1 MAYQINKTDGT
12 VLTTVADG
20 QIDQVSTDITLI
32 GKNFS
37 GFGESLNENLV
48 RMLENFSNGS
58 EPERPLRGQLWFDTR
73 DLKLKIYNGNQFL
86 PVSSAT
92 LSRTQPTTLAAGDLW
107 YDETRGQLF
116 FFDGN
121 SLKLLGPEWTTSQ
134 GTSGLVASNVF
145 DNANNNRVIVS
156 LFCGGVLLGIF
167 SKDSFTP
174 RSPISGYVG
183 PIVAGFNAS
192 NLAGLKFN
200 VTATNSETLGKD
212 TEYPLGIPASS
223 YLRNDVA
230 ISSIEGI
237 LKIESQDGLRV
248 GNQEQL
254 DVSLNGDNVI
264 VKVKRTSKENA
275 MVFSPS
281 VRKIQIY
288 PNTALEDISGLEEEA
303 AFDKNLRFEV
313 NGNMRVTGKV
323 IALEGFEEETI
334 IPKNSAVN
342 ERTIYL
348 AVPDPE
354 FPDQPFEDRPF
365 SDILADGGGLVL
377 KGDNDHSITWTQ
389 ESVAWNFSEHINL
402 VSSNRL
408 PSPEFKIDGVTVIN
422 ANSLGPTI
430 TSAPGITN
438 FGVQDF
444 VNIGRESVGGA
455 IVAVLK
461 LQGTK
466 LEVLE
471 ENGNLE
477 LQPNGIGSVSVIGGA
492 RIIGV
497 GDPVQNQDV
506 ATKRYVDTRVET
518 RPIVFSMDLSDNK
531 SDSYIITNILNNMA
545 PVAENREGTVAR
557 ILCTIQTNAN
567 RIVDVNSRLNVS
579 TEVFSR
585 PSGTGLAVTGV
596 TVSPVTIPGSEISLI
611 RIVKVFSIIGGQW
624 TFVSSNELP
633 L

>member
-32 GKNFS
+32 GKNYS
-37 GFGESLNENLV
+37 GFGEALNENLV
-48 RMLENFSNGS
+48 RMLENFSNGT

-92 LSRTQPTTLAAGDLW
+92 LSRAQPSTLAAGDLW

-121 SLKLLGPEWTTSQ
+121 ALKLLGPEWTTSQ
-134 GTSGLVASNVF
+134 GTSGLVAGNVF

-174 RSPISGYVG
+174 RSPISGFVG
-183 PIVAGFNAS
+183 PIVAGFNS
-192 NLAGLKFN
+192 SGLSGLKFN

-212 TEYPLGIPASS
+212 VEYPTGIPASS
-223 YLRNDVA
+223 YVRNDIP
-230 ISSIEGI
+230 ISSIEGA
-237 LKIESQDGLRV
+237 LKIQSPDGLKV
-248 GNQEQL
+248 GDSEQL
-254 DVSLNGDNVI
+254 DISISGDNTLI
-264 VKVKRTSKENA
+264 KVKKTTKENA
-275 MVFSPS
+275 LVFSPA
-281 VRKIQIY
+281 VRKIQVY
-288 PNTALEDISGLEEEA
+288 PNTALENTSGLEDEA
-303 AFDKNLRFEV
+303 AFEKNLRFEV
-313 NGNMRVTGKV
+313 NGNVRVTGKV

-377 KGDNDHSITWTQ
+377 KGNNDHSITWTQ
-389 ESVAWNFSEHINL
+389 ESVAWNSSEHINL
-402 VSSNRL
+402 VSSSRL
-408 PSPEFKIDGVTVIN
+408 PSPEFKIDGVSVLS
-422 ANSLGPTI
+422 ANSLGPTV

-444 VNIGRESVGGA
+444 VNIGRESVGGS

-471 ENGNLE
+471 ENSNLE
-477 LQPNGIGSVSVIGGA
+477 LQPNGIGSVAIIGGA

-497 GDPVQNQDV
+497 GDPVQNQDA
-506 ATKRYVDTRVET
+506 ATKRYVDRRIET

-545 PVAENREGTVAR
+545 PLAENREGTVAR
-557 ILCTIQTNAN
+557 ILCTIQSNDSQDIN
-567 RIVDVNSRLNVS
+567 VNSRLNVS

-585 PSGTGLAVTGV
+585 PTGTGLAVTGV
-596 TVSPVTIPGSEISLI
+596 TVSPVAVPGAAISVI